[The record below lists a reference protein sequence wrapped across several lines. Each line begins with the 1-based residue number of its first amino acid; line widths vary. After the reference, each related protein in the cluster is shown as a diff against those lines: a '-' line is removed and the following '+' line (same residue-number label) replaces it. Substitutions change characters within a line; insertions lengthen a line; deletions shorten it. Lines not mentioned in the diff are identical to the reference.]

1 MKNALAAAPM
11 PAAHLRSALR
21 VSAGQSSLAGR
32 KAANED
38 AVGIRIPPQ
47 PLLTTKGIALAIADG
62 VSDAEHGKEASD
74 ICVQNFLSDYY
85 STPDAWS
92 VKTSVQRVLSALN
105 RWLYSQGVSQLAPH
119 RGYVTTLSTIVI
131 KSQVGYVFHV
141 GDTRIYRM
149 RDGTL
154 EQLTTDHVTRI
165 SPTKEYLARAVGID
179 VHLEIDFR
187 QIDLQSGD
195 IFFTC
200 TDGVHQ
206 SVTRAQL
213 ESIIRSSYD
222 LEDTCRRI
230 NDMALA
236 NGSQDNTSCQLL
248 RIDELSRANDQDVYQ
263 KLSELSFPPV
273 LRPGAMLDGLRVSTE
288 LHAST
293 RSQVYRVR
301 DEATDAVYVMK
312 TPSPNFED
320 DPAYIERFILE
331 EWIGSRIDSPHVAK
345 IIPPLRQRKF
355 LYYLVENIEGETL
368 GKWMQTSDVREI
380 NGTIKIIKQIG
391 KGLGAIH
398 RRETLHQDLKP
409 DNIMIKTDG
418 TPVIIDF
425 GSCRVAGLQEI
436 HTPITRETVL
446 GTVDYSA
453 PEVLT
458 MNPPT
463 RACDIYSLA
472 IIAYEMLTRHHPYG
486 LAYAKCSRF
495 EDFKR
500 LEYRPAWTYN
510 PLVPSWLDGALRKA
524 LQVDPQQRYQ
534 ELSEF
539 LFDLE
544 NPNPTLVQGKTLP
557 WIERNPLR
565 FWQAMSAAL
574 LVTNLLFVF
583 FLL

>member
-1 MKNALAAAPM
+1 MKSALAAGSM
-11 PAAHLRSALR
+11 PAAHLRSTLR

-32 KAANED
+32 KASNED
-38 AVGIRIPPQ
+38 AVGIRIPSQ

-92 VKTSVQRVLSALN
+92 VKTSVQRVWSALN
-105 RWLYSQGVSQLAPH
+105 RWLYAQGVSALAPH

-141 GDTRIYRM
+141 GDTRIYRF

-179 VHLEIDFR
+179 LHLDIDFR
-187 QIDLQSGD
+187 QIDLQEGD

-200 TDGVHQ
+200 SDGVHQ
-206 SVTRAQL
+206 SVTRTQL
-213 ESIIRSSYD
+213 ETLITSGTD
-222 LEDTCRRI
+222 LEAICQRI
-230 NDMALA
+230 NEMAIA

-248 RIDELSRANDQDVYQ
+248 RIDELARANDQDVFQ

-273 LRPGAMLDGLRVSTE
+273 LQPGALLDGLRILSE

-301 DEATDAVYVMK
+301 DEAQGTTYVMK

-331 EWIGSRIDSPHVAK
+331 EWIGSRIDSPHVVK
-345 IIPPLRQRKF
+345 IIPPPRQRKF
-355 LYYLVENIEGETL
+355 LYYLVENIDGVTL
-368 GKWMQTSDVREI
+368 GQWFKKADVREI
-380 NGTIKIIKQIG
+380 HSAIKIIKQIG

-409 DNIMIKTDG
+409 DNIMMAANN

-436 HTPITRETVL
+436 HTPIEQDQVL
-446 GTVDYSA
+446 GTLDYSA

-486 LAYAKCSRF
+486 VAYAKCRSF

-510 PLVPSWLDGALRKA
+510 PLVPTWLDGALRKA
-524 LQVDPQQRYQ
+524 LQVDPQSRYQ

-544 NPNPTLVQGKTLP
+544 TPNLALIQGKHTP

-565 FWQAMSAAL
+565 FWQGLSVILMVSNVVCL
-574 LVTNLLFVF
+574 
-583 FLL
+583 FLLL